1 MTQAFQEQLSI
12 LLVDD
17 EEMVLSAL
25 RRRLTQLCPQ
35 AHLTLARG
43 SYEAIAASNQRNF
56 DLVISD
62 LRMPSPDGATLLTQL
77 RRIRPEMFRVILS
90 GQATSQM
97 LLLALPVSHQYLEKP
112 CDYIRLGELI
122 GSLLDIK
129 HHHIPATLRK
139 LIFSMTG
146 LPVEPSALEHA
157 AQLLSQES
165 CSPCIESICGV
176 DLGLSIALLR
186 LLSIVRG
193 TPATLSD
200 ITDTAGLPHDI
211 VRDLLQSPLI
221 LNAPD
226 DPTLRAAAQLLTTK
240 FQLLAQHCSATCG
253 GSGMVAA
260 SAAYLGEFA
269 LIQCLGVSAP
279 QLAHHLSLRDEVTSL
294 LWKLWGLPQ
303 EALTYLTHPSVIRL
317 REMLDAA
324 FPFGSTPPA
333 PRELQSIHE
342 ALCSIH

>member
-1 MTQAFQEQLSI
+1 MNEVAREQLNI

-25 RRRLTQLCPQ
+25 RRRLSQLCPEAQ
-35 AHLTLARG
+35 LTLARG
-43 SYEAIAASNQRNF
+43 SDEAIAASSQTVF

-62 LRMPSPDGATLLTQL
+62 LRMPSPDGATLLTHL
-77 RRIRPEMFRVILS
+77 RRVRPEMFRVILS
-90 GQATSQM
+90 GQATNQM

-112 CDYIRLGELI
+112 CDYLRLGQLI
-122 GSLLDIK
+122 GSLCDIK
-129 HHHIPATLRK
+129 HSHLPPTLRK

-146 LPVEPSALEHA
+146 LPVAPTALEHA
-157 AQLLSQES
+157 SALMNQELSS
-165 CSPCIESICGV
+165 SRIDAICGV

-193 TPATLSD
+193 TPTTLNDVS
-200 ITDTAGLPHDI
+200 DTAGLPHEI
-211 VRDLLQSPLI
+211 VRELLHSPLI

-226 DPTLRAAAQLLTTK
+226 DPTLRAAAQLLTVK
-240 FQLLAQHCSATCG
+240 FNLLARHCSATCE

-279 QLAHHLSLRDEVTSL
+279 QLAHHLALRDEVTAL
-294 LWKLWGLPQ
+294 LWQLWGLPGD
-303 EALTYLTHPSVIRL
+303 ALTYLTHPTVMRL
-317 REMLDAA
+317 RRMLDSA
-324 FPFGSTPPA
+324 FPHGSTQPA
-333 PRELQSIHE
+333 EHELLSIEE